1 MSNHGEAG
9 HAGAGNAHPAVT
21 ARTFIW
27 VWIGLVALT
36 AIEVY
41 LGYIELQAKLML
53 TLLLGLSVIKAGLI
67 MAWFM
72 HLKYEKR
79 SLTIWLVISALFCI
93 GMMMVYFYWDSVR
106 LAHLRS

>member
-1 MSNHGEAG
+1 MSNHGAGHGEAG
-9 HAGAGNAHPAVT
+9 GAHPVVSSK
-21 ARTFIW
+21 TFIW

-36 AIEVY
+36 AVEVF
-41 LGYIELQAKLML
+41 LGYKELEAKLML

-79 SLTIWLVISALFCI
+79 SLALWLVISALFCI
-93 GMMMVYFYWDSVR
+93 GMMMVYFYWDSLR

>member
-1 MSNHGEAG
+1 MSNHDAG
-9 HAGAGNAHPAVT
+9 HGDAGSAHPSVPSK
-21 ARTFIW
+21 TFIW

-41 LGYIELQAKLML
+41 LGYIELEAKLML
-53 TLLLGLSVIKAGLI
+53 TILLGLSVIKAGLI

-79 SLTIWLVISALFCI
+79 SLTMWLVISALFCI
-93 GMMMVYFYWDSVR
+93 GMMMVYFYWDSLR

>member
-9 HAGAGNAHPAVT
+9 NAHPAVP

-36 AIEVY
+36 GVEVY
-41 LGYIELQAKLML
+41 LGYIELAARLML

-79 SLTIWLVISALFCI
+79 NLTLILVMTALFCI
-93 GMMMVYFYWDSVR
+93 GMMMVYFYWDSLR